1 MAISKVMHMKD
12 SGSGF
17 HGRHLRRSINYILN
31 PDKTQDGRLIGGV
44 NCQPDMAFE
53 QMKETKRKF
62 GKVDQRQGY
71 HIVLSFKEGEITPD
85 TAFEITEKFIEQ
97 YLRNQYEVVFSVHD
111 NTDHIHSHI
120 VFNSVSCIDSRK
132 YHYKKGDWEKEI
144 QPITNRLCEEY
155 GLSIL
160 EIGDEK
166 SDPDRGY
173 QNWSVNRDGPFVWSD
188 MIKRDLDAC
197 ILQNNTFDDF
207 LIMLKDK
214 GYELKQGK
222 YLAVRPPGMSRFK
235 RCKSIGDE
243 YSEERIRQRILEEDM
258 SSYLKKQQIEV
269 KPQIVRCRVKRY
281 RRAKMSGMQKRYY
294 AKLYRIGMLKKK
306 PYSQVYQYKDDIRK
320 MHKLQQQYLFLA
332 RHDVKSS
339 VELAATIMNLTD
351 KRIEVSS
358 EKSKIYRTQKKFE
371 KLFQITEDMT
381 ALKECENT
389 YQNGDNFF
397 EEEHKQWIG
406 LEQQLKSLGYTYEET
421 VELKNYY
428 RKLCS
433 EISQKEKAVV
443 KELNIGKLIWKD
455 TVKDE
460 DTKVLED
467 IIEKEKIKETVKQP
481 VR

>member
-62 GKVDQRQGY
+62 GKIDQRQGY

-85 TAFEITEKFIEQ
+85 TAYEITEKFIEQ

-120 VFNSVSCIDSRK
+120 VFNSVSCIEGRK

-144 QPITNRLCEEY
+144 QPITNMLCEEY

-207 LIMLKDK
+207 LVMLRDK

-243 YSEERIRQRILEEDM
+243 YSEERIKQRILEEDM
-258 SSYLKKQQIEV
+258 SSYLKKQQTEV
-269 KPQIVRCRVKRY
+269 KPQIVRCHVKRY

-320 MHKLQQQYLFLA
+320 MQKLQQQYLFLA

-371 KLFQITEDMT
+371 KLFQIAEDMT

-406 LEQQLKSLGYTYEET
+406 LEQQLKNLGYTYEET
-421 VELKNYY
+421 VELKIYY

-443 KELNIGKLIWKD
+443 KELNIGKSIWKD

-460 DTKVLED
+460 DTKVLEN

>member
-1 MAISKVMHMKD
+1 MHMKD

-62 GKVDQRQGY
+62 GKIDQRQGY

-85 TAFEITEKFIEQ
+85 TAYEITEKFIEQ

-120 VFNSVSCIDSRK
+120 VFNSVSCIEGRK

-144 QPITNRLCEEY
+144 QPITNMLCEEY

-197 ILQNNTFDDF
+197 IVQNNTFDDF
-207 LIMLKDK
+207 LVMLRDK

-243 YSEERIRQRILEEDM
+243 YSEERIKQRILEEDM
-258 SSYLKKQQIEV
+258 SSYLKKQQTEV
-269 KPQIVRCRVKRY
+269 KPQIVRCHVKRY

-320 MHKLQQQYLFLA
+320 MQKLQQQYLFLA
-332 RHDVKSS
+332 RHDMKSS

-371 KLFQITEDMT
+371 KLFQIAEDMT

-406 LEQQLKSLGYTYEET
+406 LEQQLKNLGYTYEET

-443 KELNIGKLIWKD
+443 KELNIGKSIWKD

-460 DTKVLED
+460 DTKVLEN

>member
-1 MAISKVMHMKD
+1 MHMKD

-31 PDKTQDGRLIGGV
+31 PDKTQEGRLIGGV

-62 GKVDQRQGY
+62 GKIDQRQGY

-85 TAFEITEKFIEQ
+85 TAYEITEKFIEQ

-120 VFNSVSCIDSRK
+120 VFNSVSCIDGRK

-173 QNWSVNRDGPFVWSD
+173 QNWSINRDGPFVWSD

-207 LIMLKDK
+207 LVMLKDK

-281 RRAKMSGMQKRYY
+281 QRAKMSGMQKRYY

-320 MHKLQQQYLFLA
+320 MQKLQQQYLFLA
-332 RHDVKSS
+332 RHEVKSS

-371 KLFQITEDMT
+371 KLFQIAEDMT

-397 EEEHKQWIG
+397 VEEHKQWIG
-406 LEQQLKSLGYTYEET
+406 LEQQLKIQGYTYEET
-421 VELKNYY
+421 VKLKNYY

-443 KELNIGKLIWKD
+443 KELNIGKSIWKD

-460 DTKVLED
+460 DTKILKD

>member
-1 MAISKVMHMKD
+1 MKD

-31 PDKTQDGRLIGGV
+31 PDKTQEGRLIGGV

-62 GKVDQRQGY
+62 GKIDQRQGY

-85 TAFEITEKFIEQ
+85 TAYEITEKFIEQ

-120 VFNSVSCIDSRK
+120 VFNSVSCIDGRK

-173 QNWSVNRDGPFVWSD
+173 QNWSINRDGPFVWSD

-207 LIMLKDK
+207 LVMLKDK

-281 RRAKMSGMQKRYY
+281 QRAKMSGMQKRYY

-320 MHKLQQQYLFLA
+320 MQKLQQQYLFLA
-332 RHDVKSS
+332 RHEVKSS

-371 KLFQITEDMT
+371 KLFQIAEDMT

-397 EEEHKQWIG
+397 VEEHKQWIG
-406 LEQQLKSLGYTYEET
+406 LEQQLKIQGYTYEET
-421 VELKNYY
+421 VKLKNYY

-443 KELNIGKLIWKD
+443 KELNIGKSIWKD

-460 DTKVLED
+460 DTKILKD

>member
-85 TAFEITEKFIEQ
+85 TAYEITEKFIEQ

-120 VFNSVSCIDSRK
+120 VFNSVSCIDGRK

-144 QPITNRLCEEY
+144 QPITNELCEEY

-173 QNWSVNRDGPFVWSD
+173 QNWSINRDGPFVWSD

-207 LIMLKDK
+207 LVMLKDK

-258 SSYLKKQQIEV
+258 SAYLKKQQTEV
-269 KPQIVRCRVKRY
+269 KPQLVRCHVKRY

-294 AKLYRIGMLKKK
+294 TKLYRIGMLKKK

-351 KRIEVSS
+351 KRKEVSN
-358 EKSKIYRTQKKFE
+358 EKSKIYRMQKKFE
-371 KLFQITEDMT
+371 KLFEIANQMT
-381 ALKECENT
+381 DLKECENT
-389 YQNGDNFF
+389 YRNGDYFF
-397 EEEHKQWIG
+397 EKEHEQWVN
-406 LEQQLKSLGYTYEET
+406 LEQQLKGMGYSYDET
-421 VELKNYY
+421 VELKQYY
-428 RKLCS
+428 KKLFS

-443 KELNIGKLIWKD
+443 KELNLGKSIWKD
-455 TVKDE
+455 TDKE
-460 DTKVLED
+460 DSKILED
-467 IIEKEKIKETVKQP
+467 VIEKEKIKETLKQP
-481 VR
+481 AR

>member
-85 TAFEITEKFIEQ
+85 TAYEITEKFIEQ

-120 VFNSVSCIDSRK
+120 VFNSVSCIGGTK

-144 QPITNRLCEEY
+144 QPITNMLCEEY

-207 LIMLKDK
+207 LVMLKDK

-243 YSEERIRQRILEEDM
+243 YSEERIKQRILEEDM
-258 SSYLKKQQIEV
+258 SFLKKQQTEV
-269 KPQIVRCRVKRY
+269 KPQIVRCHVKRY

-351 KRIEVSS
+351 KRIEVSG
-358 EKSKIYRTQKKFE
+358 EKSKIYRSQKKFE
-371 KLFQITEDMT
+371 KLFQIAEDMT

-406 LEQQLKSLGYTYEET
+406 LEQQLKNLGYTYEET

-443 KELNIGKLIWKD
+443 KELNIGKSIWKD

-460 DTKVLED
+460 DTKVLEN

>member
-1 MAISKVMHMKD
+1 
-12 SGSGF
+12 
-17 HGRHLRRSINYILN
+17 
-31 PDKTQDGRLIGGV
+31 
-44 NCQPDMAFE
+44 
-53 QMKETKRKF
+53 
-62 GKVDQRQGY
+62 
-71 HIVLSFKEGEITPD
+71 
-85 TAFEITEKFIEQ
+85 
-97 YLRNQYEVVFSVHD
+97 
-111 NTDHIHSHI
+111 
-120 VFNSVSCIDSRK
+120 
-132 YHYKKGDWEKEI
+132 
-144 QPITNRLCEEY
+144 
-155 GLSIL
+155 
-160 EIGDEK
+160 
-166 SDPDRGY
+166 
-173 QNWSVNRDGPFVWSD
+173 
-188 MIKRDLDAC
+188 
-197 ILQNNTFDDF
+197 
-207 LIMLKDK
+207 
-214 GYELKQGK
+214 
-222 YLAVRPPGMSRFK
+222 
-235 RCKSIGDE
+235 
-243 YSEERIRQRILEEDM
+243 M
-258 SSYLKKQQIEV
+258 SSYLKKQPIEV
-269 KPQIVRCRVKRY
+269 KPQIVRCHVKRY

-320 MHKLQQQYLFLA
+320 MHRLQQQYLFLA

-358 EKSKIYRTQKKFE
+358 EKSKIYRSQKKFE
-371 KLFQITEDMT
+371 KLFQIAEDMT

-406 LEQQLKSLGYTYEET
+406 LEQQLKNLGYTYEET

-443 KELNIGKLIWKD
+443 KELNIGKSIWKD

-460 DTKVLED
+460 DTKVLEN

>member
-31 PDKTQDGRLIGGV
+31 PDKTQDSRLIGGV

-62 GKVDQRQGY
+62 GKIDQRQGY
-71 HIVLSFKEGEITPD
+71 HIVLSFKEGEITPE
-85 TAFEITEKFIEQ
+85 TAYEITEKFIEQ

-120 VFNSVSCIDSRK
+120 VFNSVSCIDGRK

-166 SDPDRGY
+166 SDPDSGY

-207 LIMLKDK
+207 LVMLKDK

-243 YSEERIRQRILEEDM
+243 YSEERIKQRILEEDM
-258 SSYLKKQQIEV
+258 SSYLKKQQTEV
-269 KPQIVRCRVKRY
+269 KPQIVRCHVKRY

-320 MHKLQQQYLFLA
+320 MHRLQQQYLFLA

-351 KRIEVSS
+351 KRKEVSS
-358 EKSKIYRTQKKFE
+358 EKSKIYRNQKKFE
-371 KLFQITEDMT
+371 TLFQIAEDMT

-389 YQNGDNFF
+389 YQSGDNFF
-397 EEEHKQWIG
+397 EEEHKRWID

-433 EISQKEKAVV
+433 EINQKEKAVV
-443 KELNIGKLIWKD
+443 KELNIGKSIWKD

-460 DTKVLED
+460 DAKVLED
-467 IIEKEKIKETVKQP
+467 IIEKEKIIETVKQP

>member
-31 PDKTQDGRLIGGV
+31 PDKTQEGRLIGGV

-62 GKVDQRQGY
+62 GKIDQRQGY

-85 TAFEITEKFIEQ
+85 TAYEITEKFIEQ

-120 VFNSVSCIDSRK
+120 VFNSVSCIDGRK

-144 QPITNRLCEEY
+144 QPITNMLCEEY

-207 LIMLKDK
+207 LVMLKDK

-243 YSEERIRQRILEEDM
+243 YSEERIKQRILEEDM
-258 SSYLKKQQIEV
+258 SSYFKKQQTEV
-269 KPQIVRCRVKRY
+269 KPQIVRCHVKRY

-306 PYSQVYQYKDDIRK
+306 SYSQVYQYKDDIRK
-320 MHKLQQQYLFLA
+320 MYKLQQQYLFLA

-351 KRIEVSS
+351 KRTEVSS
-358 EKSKIYRTQKKFE
+358 EKSKIYRSQKKFE
-371 KLFQITEDMT
+371 KLFQIAEDMT

-428 RKLCS
+428 KKLCS

-443 KELNIGKLIWKD
+443 KELNIGKSIWKD

-460 DTKVLED
+460 DAKVLKD
-467 IIEKEKIKETVKQP
+467 IIEKEKIKETLKQP

>member
-62 GKVDQRQGY
+62 GKIDQRQGY

-85 TAFEITEKFIEQ
+85 TAYEITEKFIEL

-120 VFNSVSCIDSRK
+120 VFNSVSCIDGRK

-144 QPITNRLCEEY
+144 QPITNMLCEEY

-173 QNWSVNRDGPFVWSD
+173 QNWSVNRDGPFAWSD

-207 LIMLKDK
+207 LVMLKDK

-243 YSEERIRQRILEEDM
+243 YSEERIKQRILEEDM
-258 SSYLKKQQIEV
+258 SSYLKKMQTEV
-269 KPQIVRCRVKRY
+269 KPQIVRCHVKRY

-339 VELAATIMNLTD
+339 VELAATIMSLTD
-351 KRIEVSS
+351 KRKEVSS
-358 EKSKIYRTQKKFE
+358 EKSKIYRSKKKFE
-371 KLFQITEDMT
+371 TLFQISEDMT

-397 EEEHKQWIG
+397 EEEHKRWID
-406 LEQQLKSLGYTYEET
+406 LEQQLKSMGYTYEET

-428 RKLCS
+428 KKLCS

-443 KELNIGKLIWKD
+443 KELNIGKSIWKD

-467 IIEKEKIKETVKQP
+467 IIEKEKIKEIVKQP

>member
-207 LIMLKDK
+207 LVMLKDK

-222 YLAVRPPGMSRFK
+222 YLAVRPSGMSRFK

-269 KPQIVRCRVKRY
+269 KPQIVRCHVKRY
-281 RRAKMSGMQKRYY
+281 HRAKMSGMQKRYY
-294 AKLYRIGMLKKK
+294 AKLYRIGILKKK

-320 MHKLQQQYLFLA
+320 MQKLQQQYLFLA

-351 KRIEVSS
+351 KRKEVSS
-358 EKSKIYRTQKKFE
+358 EKSKIYRSQKKFE
-371 KLFQITEDMT
+371 KLFQIAEDMA

-443 KELNIGKLIWKD
+443 KELNIGKSILKD

-467 IIEKEKIKETVKQP
+467 VIEKEKIKEIVKQP

>member
-1 MAISKVMHMKD
+1 MAISKIMHMKD

-31 PDKTQDGRLIGGV
+31 PDKTQEGRLIGGV

-62 GKVDQRQGY
+62 GKIDQRQGY

-85 TAFEITEKFIEQ
+85 TAYEITEKFIEQ

-120 VFNSVSCIDSRK
+120 VFNSVSCIDGRK

-144 QPITNRLCEEY
+144 QPITNMLCEEY

-243 YSEERIRQRILEEDM
+243 YSEERIKQRILEEDM
-258 SSYLKKQQIEV
+258 SSYFKKQQTEV
-269 KPQIVRCRVKRY
+269 KPQIVRCHVKRY

-320 MHKLQQQYLFLA
+320 MYKLQQQYLFLA

-351 KRIEVSS
+351 KRTEVSS
-358 EKSKIYRTQKKFE
+358 EKSKIYRSQKKFE
-371 KLFQITEDMT
+371 KLFQIAEDMT

-428 RKLCS
+428 KKLCS
-433 EISQKEKAVV
+433 EISQKEKTVV
-443 KELNIGKLIWKD
+443 KELNIGKSIWKD

-460 DTKVLED
+460 DAKVLKD
-467 IIEKEKIKETVKQP
+467 IIEKEKIKETLKQP